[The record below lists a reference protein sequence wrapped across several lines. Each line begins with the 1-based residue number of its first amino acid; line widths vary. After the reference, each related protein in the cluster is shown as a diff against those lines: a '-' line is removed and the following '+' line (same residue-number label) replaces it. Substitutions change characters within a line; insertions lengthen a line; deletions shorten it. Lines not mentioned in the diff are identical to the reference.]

1 MLRTYGVQANR
12 LSRASAISAL
22 VLRVLLRTR
31 LYRGTFEDACLALSL
46 VLLFPR
52 QLPLAQNLSSRP
64 RVCVCVC
71 VCVELRR
78 HLRTSSFFLSPC
90 LSPFVSLSPCLFL
103 SLSLCLGLSRHGRP
117 GHRKPTH
124 PTHHATHRPLRAH
137 TNLDSD
143 RELIT
148 LDLQL
153 GYLAP
158 RGFKQCRR
166 ARLCRRVAVCIR
178 ARVCPCVLMSACVWY
193 VCTYARGTQRL

>member
-1 MLRTYGVQANR
+1 MPGSQPRAPFPASAP
-12 LSRASAISAL
+12 SRAEP
-22 VLRVLLRTR
+22 VLAT
-31 LYRGTFEDACLALSL
+31 TC
-46 VLLFPR
+46 
-52 QLPLAQNLSSRP
+52 
-64 RVCVCVC
+64 VCVCVC
-71 VCVELRR
+71 VCRVKK
-78 HLRTSSFFLSPC
+78 TSAYIIFLP
-90 LSPFVSLSPCLFL
+90 LSLSLSLCISLSCLFL

-117 GHRKPTH
+117 GNRKPTH
-124 PTHHATHRPLRAH
+124 PTNHATHQPVRAH

-158 RGFKQCRR
+158 RGFKQCHR

-193 VCTYARGTQRL
+193 VCTYARCTQRL